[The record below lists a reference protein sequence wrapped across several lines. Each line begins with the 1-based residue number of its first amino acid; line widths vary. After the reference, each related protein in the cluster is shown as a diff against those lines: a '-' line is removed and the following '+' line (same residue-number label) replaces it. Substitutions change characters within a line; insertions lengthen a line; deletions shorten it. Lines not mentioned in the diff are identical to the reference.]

1 MHNRWKESKMI
12 VHKKPIF
19 NWISTENYVNEKL
32 DKTFH
37 SICGIIILVYYSK
50 YLQYS
55 NIYMKIILAVTDN
68 P

>member
-32 DKTFH
+32 DKTSH
-37 SICGIIILVYYSK
+37 YSK
-50 YLQYS
+50 YSQYS
-55 NIYMKIILAVTDN
+55 NTYMKIILAVTDN